1 MDEQWNRPS
10 RSDQYLMQI
19 AQEVRR
25 VLSKDPEAIKLDHF
39 KIRFELVEKKPT
51 PKLTRSQ
58 VSKRGLA

>member
-1 MDEQWNRPS
+1 
-10 RSDQYLMQI
+10 MQI

-58 VSKRGLA
+58 VSKRGLARWVGMLTPKKKRN